1 MPPRCVK
8 YTPTFKMF
16 DCQNLKFSP
25 DLAAQRLANAE
36 LSSSLPAL
44 KRLLCFALFLLGAN
58 RTTIAGSIDL
68 PLDTAK
74 SILKALQRDGL
85 SALED
90 RRGRRGRRP
99 LLPPAP
105 QIPVAQVELSK
116 QGNDHMIQLGSSA
129 QPLTISQENR
139 LQLRTVL
146 LTFLQSGLLTKEAV
160 AEQLNLS
167 AGHVVHL
174 AQELHDNDVSVLI
187 DKRQGQQNPY
197 RVDSEMLRLIIE
209 QFIID
214 LVSEGKTSGKELCQH
229 LHDRCDV
236 ELKERTARH
245 HMEKLGLIELKRT
258 LPKQLSELKKTP

>member
-1 MPPRCVK
+1 MWVK

-129 QPLTISQENR
+129 QPLTISPGEPLAAQNR
-139 LQLRTVL
+139 ASHLSSERSSDQRSRGRTIESLRRTCR
-146 LTFLQSGLLTKEAV
+146 S
-160 AEQLNLS
+160 LS
-167 AGHVVHL
+167 TRAT
-174 AQELHDNDVSVLI
+174 
-187 DKRQGQQNPY
+187 RQ
-197 RVDSEMLRLIIE
+197 
-209 QFIID
+209 
-214 LVSEGKTSGKELCQH
+214 
-229 LHDRCDV
+229 RC
-236 ELKERTARH
+236 
-245 HMEKLGLIELKRT
+245 
-258 LPKQLSELKKTP
+258 

>member
-1 MPPRCVK
+1 
-8 YTPTFKMF
+8 MF

-25 DLAAQRLANAE
+25 NLAAQRLANAE
-36 LSSSLPAL
+36 LTSSLPEL
-44 KRLLCFALFLLGAN
+44 KRLLCFALYLLGAN
-58 RTTIAGSIDL
+58 RTAIAGSLDL

-74 SILKALQRDGL
+74 SILKTLQRDGL

-90 RRGRRGRRP
+90 RRQRRSF
-99 LLPPAP
+99 LLPPPP
-105 QIPVAQVELSK
+105 QTPVAEVDLSK
-116 QGNDHMIQLGSSA
+116 QGNDHVIQLGSSA
-129 QPLTISQENR
+129 LSLTISQKNR

-146 LTFLQSGLLTKEAV
+146 LTFLQNGLLSKEAV

-187 DKRQGQQNPY
+187 DKRQGQQDPY
-197 RVDSEMLRLIIE
+197 RVDGEMLRLIIE

-229 LHDRCDV
+229 LHERRDV

-258 LPKQLSELKKTP
+258 LPKQLSDLKKTP